1 MKLDITIPENI
12 NEITLR
18 QYQEFDKLNIE
29 NESILRL
36 KMIEIFCNVDEVIVR
51 NMKASDI
58 VEICNGINQMF
69 DINHNLINRFELN
82 GVEYG
87 FIPVLDDMTY
97 GEYVDLDTYIGDVQ
111 ELHKAMNVL
120 YRPVILKQRGKYL
133 IDEYK
138 PDTFNNML
146 DMPLGVALGSMVFFW
161 NLGTELSEVTIN
173 SLVKEN
179 KGNILQS
186 LNLDKDGD
194 GTRLSMDSLRA
205 ILQDLKISLN

>member
-1 MKLDITIPENI
+1 MKIDITIPENI

-69 DINHNLINRFELN
+69 DINHNLINRFKLN

-87 FIPVLDDMTY
+87 FIPALDDMTF

-186 LNLDKDGD
+186 LNLDNDGD